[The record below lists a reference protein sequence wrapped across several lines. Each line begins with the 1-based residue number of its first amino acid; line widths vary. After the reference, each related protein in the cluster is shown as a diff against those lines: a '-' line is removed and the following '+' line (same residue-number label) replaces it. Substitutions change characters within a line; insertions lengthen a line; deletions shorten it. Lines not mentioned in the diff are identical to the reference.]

1 MPLPELTPELEAAIR
16 EGHARGDSYVTISET
31 TGLTAQNIGRLVKKI
46 GLLPWTY
53 GGTAAANEKMRERAI
68 EQRAAL
74 ADALLAD
81 AIAIRERLWD
91 EYELI
96 IPTPAGPQRMK
107 VEIPDA
113 KATADLTAA
122 IERLLKSHDN
132 LMRMGAGQSVRAA
145 QSVMVQMQE
154 ALARIAADWD
164 DEEAE

>member
-16 EGHARGDSYVTISET
+16 EGHARGDSYVTISEA
-31 TGLTAQNIGRLVKKI
+31 TGITAQNIGRLVKKI

-53 GGTAAANEKMRERAI
+53 GQTAAANEATRQRAI

-91 EYELI
+91 QYEMVVS
-96 IPTPAGPQRMK
+96 TPAGPERMT
-107 VEIPDA
+107 VDIPDA
-113 KATADLTAA
+113 KATADLTSA
-122 IERLLKSHDN
+122 IERLLKSHEN
-132 LMRMGAGQSVRAA
+132 LMRMGAGQSARAA
-145 QSVMVQMQE
+145 QSVLVQMQE
-154 ALARIAADWD
+154 ALARIAAQE

>member
-16 EGHARGDSYVTISET
+16 EGHARGDSYVTISEA
-31 TGLTAQNIGRLVKKI
+31 TGQTAQNIGRLIKKI

-53 GGTAAANEKMRERAI
+53 GQTAAANEKQRERAVQ
-68 EQRAAL
+68 QRAAL

-81 AIAIRERLWD
+81 AVAIRERLWD
-91 EYELI
+91 QYEMVV
-96 IPTPAGPQRMK
+96 PTPAGPQRMH
-107 VEIPDA
+107 VDIPDA

-122 IERLLKSHDN
+122 IERLLKSHEN

-145 QSVMVQMQE
+145 QSVLVQMQE
-154 ALARIAADWD
+154 ALARIAAHE